1 MQCDTSRCEPPS
13 DQPGRRYTDQT
24 IALALMVRV
33 LSMSQPAILATCM
46 VEVAR
51 LRDFRLYS
59 NCLPEGFSVLR
70 ERSLTNLKLLIY
82 DLHFASDI
90 DNVSCVP
97 GKSMP
102 KSRSYCQVSISIYRF
117 GYRWLLH
124 VSRDC

>member
-51 LRDFRLYS
+51 LRDFRVYS
-59 NCLPEGFSVLR
+59 SCLLEGFSVPR
-70 ERSLTNLKLLIY
+70 ESWFTYLQLLIY
-82 DLHFASDI
+82 DLHLASDVV
-90 DNVSCVP
+90 NVS
-97 GKSMP
+97 SLL
-102 KSRSYCQVSISIYRF
+102 CQFTSNCRCACSE
-117 GYRWLLH
+117 
-124 VSRDC
+124 S